1 MEKKISKLL
10 ENKNE
15 NLVQFN
21 VVNTTP
27 NPIDVTLFDTSLGL
41 SNIPTSPTY
50 INQSNTVF
58 NSFGT
63 PIGLTFFQ
71 DLATNTNT
79 GELYAS
85 FSSTY
90 IQKYNSSGV
99 LISTLNIVGS
109 FQISRLNY
117 NSNNNNLYAYD
128 NNGRLYIVDCNT
140 FTNTATINLLF
151 TGLFDSTFD
160 SVNNTIYYTNSST
173 IILAFN
179 CNTNTFSNI
188 LSIYTLNFVGY
199 NSLSN
204 QLYIGTSINTCIIYD
219 IATSTFSPTIILF
232 PTLTRTLNYNP
243 SNNSVY
249 VGSQAT
255 SNVYVINCNLN
266 TIASTINL
274 GGVIP
279 FLFAFDYT
287 QNNFY
292 ISSFS
297 TNVAVINCTSN
308 SLISTIVNPSASIGI
323 SFDDSSN
330 SVYFVSQGTNN
341 IQQVTTTGITATPYY
356 ISGSANYNY
365 FLNNLNSEPVQ
376 IQMIR
381 LFVQNQEQLYNQLQL
396 TKIDS
401 NGNQIFLPDFPINQ
415 VSIMQQQGNIGEIS
429 FKDVVFDGRTYIN
442 QYQLNGNETVS
453 FEIYYTQ
460 LNLTSASATF
470 PIFFKPKIQ
479 LKEYIKKELNL

>member
-10 ENKNE
+10 ENKYE

-27 NPIDVTLFDTSLGL
+27 NPISVSLFNTSQSL
-41 SNIPTSPTY
+41 SNVPTSPTY
-50 INQSNTVF
+50 TNQSNTVF

-63 PIGLTFFQ
+63 PVGLTFFQ

-79 GELYAS
+79 GQLYAS

-90 IQKYNSSGV
+90 IQKYDSSGI
-99 LISTLNIVGS
+99 LISTLNVVGS
-109 FQISRLNY
+109 SQISILNY
-117 NSNNNNLYAYD
+117 NPNDNNLYAYD
-128 NNGRLYIVDCNT
+128 NNGLVFVIDCNT
-140 FTNTATINLLF
+140 FTSTATVIVGMPNA
-151 TGLFDSTFD
+151 FDSAFD
-160 SVNNTIYYTNSST
+160 SVNNTIYYTDGGT
-173 IILAFN
+173 VIVALN
-179 CNTNTFSNI
+179 CTTNTIFFIN
-188 LSIYTLNFVGY
+188 SIYNLEFLDY
-199 NSLSN
+199 NSTSN
-204 QLYIGTSINTCIIYD
+204 ELYIGTSIGTCIIYD
-219 IATSTFSPTIILF
+219 ITTSTFSPTIITF
-232 PTLTRTLNYNP
+232 PTITRTVNYNP
-243 SNNSVY
+243 LNNSMY
-249 VGSQAT
+249 VGSKFF
-255 SNVYVINCNLN
+255 SDVYVVDCNTN
-266 TIASTINL
+266 TIVSTINL

-308 SLISTIVNPSASIGI
+308 SLISTIVNPSLTIGI
-323 SFDDSSN
+323 SFDDLSN

-356 ISGSANYNY
+356 ISGSVNYNY
-365 FLNNLNSEPVQ
+365 FLNNLNNEPVK

-415 VSIMQQQGNIGEIS
+415 VSTMQQQGNIGEIS
-429 FKDVVFDGRTYIN
+429 LKDVVFDGRTFIN
-442 QYQLNGNETVS
+442 QYQLNGNETIS

-460 LNLTSASATF
+460 LDLTSASVTF

>member
-10 ENKNE
+10 ENKYE

-27 NPIDVTLFDTSLGL
+27 NPISVSLFNTSQSL
-41 SNIPTSPTY
+41 SNVPTSPTY
-50 INQSNTVF
+50 TNQSNTVF

-63 PIGLTFFQ
+63 PVGLTFFQ

-79 GELYAS
+79 GEVYAS

-90 IQKYNSSGV
+90 IQRYNSSGV
-99 LISTLNIVGS
+99 LISTLSIVGS

-140 FTNTATINLLF
+140 FTNTGTITLF
-151 TGLFDSTFD
+151 FISAFDSAFD
-160 SVNNTIYYTNSST
+160 SVNNTIYYTRGAT
-173 IILAFN
+173 TMLAFN

-188 LSIYTLNFVGY
+188 SSIYNLNFVGY
-199 NSLSN
+199 NSASN
-204 QLYIGTSINTCIIYD
+204 QLYISTAISTCIIFN
-219 IATSTFSPTIILF
+219 ITTSTFSPTIITF
-232 PTLTRTLNYNP
+232 PTQIRTVNYN
-243 SNNSVY
+243 SLNNSMY
-249 VGSQAT
+249 VGSFFT
-255 SNVYVINCNLN
+255 SAVYVVDCNTN
-266 TIASTINL
+266 TIISTINL
-274 GGVIP
+274 GGIIP

-308 SLISTIVNPSASIGI
+308 SLINTIVNPSVTIGI
-323 SFDDSSN
+323 SFDDLSN

-365 FLNNLNSEPVQ
+365 FVNNLNNEPVE

-381 LFVQNQEQLYNQLQL
+381 LFVQNQEQLYNQVQL

-415 VSIMQQQGNIGEIS
+415 VDTMQEQGNIAEIS
-429 FKDVVFDGRTYIN
+429 LKDIVFDGRTYIN
-442 QYQLNGNETVS
+442 QYQLNGNETIS

-479 LKEYIKKELNL
+479 LKDYIKNELNL

>member
-10 ENKNE
+10 ENKYE

-27 NPIDVTLFDTSLGL
+27 NPISVSLFNTSQSL

-50 INQSNTVF
+50 TNQSNTVF

-63 PIGLTFFQ
+63 PVGLTFFQ

-79 GELYAS
+79 GEVYAS

-90 IQKYNSSGV
+90 IQRYNSSGV
-99 LISTLNIVGS
+99 LISTLNVVGS
-109 FQISRLNY
+109 SQISILNY
-117 NSNNNNLYAYD
+117 NSSNNKLYAYD
-128 NNGRLYIVDCNT
+128 NNGFVFVVDCAT
-140 FTNTATINLLF
+140 FTSTATIIVGMPNA
-151 TGLFDSTFD
+151 FDSAFD
-160 SVNNTIYYTNSST
+160 SVNNSIYYTDGGTT
-173 IILAFN
+173 IVGLD
-179 CNTNTFSNI
+179 CTTNTVFFI
-188 LSIYTLNFVGY
+188 TSIYNCSFLDY
-199 NSLSN
+199 NSNTN
-204 QLYIGTSINTCIIYD
+204 QLYIGTSIGTCIIYD
-219 IATSTFSPTIILF
+219 ITTSTFSPTIITF
-232 PTLTRTLNYNP
+232 PTITRTVNYNP
-243 SNNSVY
+243 SNNSMY
-249 VGSQAT
+249 VGSQAVD
-255 SNVYVINCNLN
+255 NVYVIDCNTN
-266 TIASTINL
+266 TIISTINL

-287 QNNFY
+287 LNNFY

-323 SFDDSSN
+323 SFDDLSN

-341 IQQVTTTGITATPYY
+341 IQQVTTIGITASPYY

-365 FLNNLNSEPVQ
+365 FLNNLNNEPVE

-381 LFVQNQEQLYNQLQL
+381 LFVQNQEQLYNQVQL

-415 VSIMQQQGNIGEIS
+415 VDTMQEQGNIAEIS
-429 FKDVVFDGRTYIN
+429 LKDIVFDGRTYIN
-442 QYQLNGNETVS
+442 QYQLNGNETIS

-479 LKEYIKKELNL
+479 LKDYIKNELNL